1 MRFLYV
7 LLQWTWGL
15 LQNIAGA
22 LLTLLLPD
30 AERFRYRSAVVTRWS
45 NRGSMALGMFLFL
58 GTGNSV
64 FRNEE
69 LRQSIED
76 RILVHEYGHTIQSI
90 ILGPLYLPVI
100 GLPSLLWATVPYFQR
115 LRRTKKI
122 SYYSM
127 YQEKWAN
134 HLGARVTKL
143 PAPEQKSQE
152 GDKKD
157 EQHT

>member
-7 LLQWTWGL
+7 FLQWTWGL
-15 LQNIAGA
+15 LQNLAGA
-22 LLTLLLPD
+22 VFALFFPKAD
-30 AERFRYRSAVVTRWS
+30 RFRYRYAIVTRWPG
-45 NRGSMALGMFLFL
+45 RGSMALGMFLFL
-58 GTGNSV
+58 GTAHAAMGDEDSV
-64 FRNEE
+64 RTFEE
-69 LRQSIED
+69 
-76 RILVHEYGHTIQSI
+76 RILVHEYGHTIQSV

-115 LRRTKKI
+115 MRRTRKI

-134 HLGARVTKL
+134 HLGTRVTKM

-152 GDKKD
+152 GVNTD